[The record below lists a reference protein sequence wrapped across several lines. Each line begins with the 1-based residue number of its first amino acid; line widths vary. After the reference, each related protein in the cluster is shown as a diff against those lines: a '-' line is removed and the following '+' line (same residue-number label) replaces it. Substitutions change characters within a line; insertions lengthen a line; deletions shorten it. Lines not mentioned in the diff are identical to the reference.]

1 MLNPLH
7 FNSRTYFFIGFLI
20 CCSLLLIGAYLQF
33 EKKLEPCPLC
43 ISQRIA
49 IFATGLCF
57 LCAAIHNPKQ
67 QSTNIYAILG
77 AVLALCGAGVSMR
90 HIWLQHLP
98 PDKVPECSPG
108 LEYIFQNFPLSN
120 TIKLMLNGTGECAKI
135 DWTLLG
141 FSIPELTLAAFLALA
156 ALSIAQIWNRPKR
169 SVFYG

>member
-1 MLNPLH
+1 MLNPLR
-7 FNSRTYFFIGFLI
+7 FNPRTYFFIGFLI

-67 QSTNIYAILG
+67 TGINVYAVVG
-77 AVLALCGAGVSMR
+77 AVTALCGAGVSMR

-98 PDKVPECSPG
+98 PDQVPECSPG
-108 LEYIFQNFPLSN
+108 LEFVFQNFPLSN
-120 TIKLMLNGTGECAKI
+120 TLKLMLNGTGECAKV

-141 FSIPELTLAAFLALA
+141 FSIPELTLLAFLSLV
-156 ALSIAQIWNRPKR
+156 ALSLAQIWNHPKQ
-169 SVFYG
+169 SSFY